1 MSVFQWLPYLAY
13 TQLDRRERYLMEE
26 VEADR
31 KLSLEKLLK
40 SGVPLERLGM
50 EKSPSAEDIILQ
62 HEAWQQQKQ
71 LSRGCG

>member
-40 SGVPLERLGM
+40 GGVLLEKLR
-50 EKSPSAEDIILQ
+50 
-62 HEAWQQQKQ
+62 QKF
-71 LSRGCG
+71 